1 MVRWDSPSL
10 AAASSS
16 SPSSR
21 PFSWTILLCR
31 FDIRV
36 TRDTV
41 RAKAEADSAATAAM
55 DLHDMSSGM
64 ADVTATLFVWR
75 KASRQEGEGEEEEL

>member
-1 MVRWDSPSL
+1 MASKGERGLPL
-10 AAASSS
+10 ARRSFVVVAVASSLCS
-16 SPSSR
+16 L

-36 TRDTV
+36 TRETV
-41 RAKAEADSAATAAM
+41 AEADSAAM

-64 ADVTATLFVWR
+64 ADVTM
-75 KASRQEGEGEEEEL
+75 